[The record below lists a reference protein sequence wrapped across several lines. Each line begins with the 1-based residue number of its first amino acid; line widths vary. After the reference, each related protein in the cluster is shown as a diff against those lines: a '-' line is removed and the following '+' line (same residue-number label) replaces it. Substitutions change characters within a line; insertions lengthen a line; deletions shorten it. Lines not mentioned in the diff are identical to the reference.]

1 MTQHEFDRL
10 TEKYL
15 AGQCSDEEIAL
26 LEKWATLH
34 YDEQST
40 GRLFDSD
47 KAEQETR
54 EKIWQLLKTGSLSGK
69 RIIPVKWIAG
79 IAASL
84 LLLGAGLQYL
94 RQMDRHS
101 EKQVTEVVS
110 DTTSGHPSR
119 ITLPDGSSVILGEGA
134 DIVADESF
142 GAENRKVWLDGEAF
156 FEVMPDPQKPF
167 IVQTGDLVTEVL
179 GTSFRIKPQQSQKK
193 IEVSVVSGKVSVYTA
208 ESTGKNKKDGV
219 IAMPNQKVSYDLI
232 LKTLRQDLVDA
243 PQPVQKAESHARFL
257 FDEVPVGQVLDRI
270 SEIYGVQ
277 LIAGNPDMRQC
288 IFTGDLTGLDMYRQL
303 DFLCEVTRARY
314 EIRGTAI
321 FISGPGCQAA
331 QR

>member
-1 MTQHEFDRL
+1 MTQHEFDKL

-26 LEKWATLH
+26 LEKWAALH
-34 YDEQST
+34 YNEQSE
-40 GRLFDSD
+40 GKLFDSD

-54 EKIWQLLKTGSLSGK
+54 EKIWQLLHAHSRSG
-69 RIIPVKWIAG
+69 RNIMVKWIAG

-84 LLLGAGLQYL
+84 LLLGAGLLYL
-94 RQMDRHS
+94 RHMDSRP
-101 EKQVTEVVS
+101 EKQVAEVVP
-110 DTTSGHPSR
+110 DTTTGHPSR

-134 DIVADESF
+134 DIVADEHF
-142 GAENRKVWLDGEAF
+142 GVENRKVWLEGEAF

-179 GTSFRIKPQQSQKK
+179 GTSFRIKPQQNQKK

-208 ESTGKNKKDGV
+208 ESTGRNKKDGV

-243 PQPVQKAESHARFL
+243 PQPVQKAESSARFL

-277 LIAGNPDMRQC
+277 LIAGNPDMRLC

-321 FISGPGCQAA
+321 FISGPGCQPAP
-331 QR
+331 R

>member
-1 MTQHEFDRL
+1 MTQHEFDKL

-34 YDEQST
+34 YSEQSA

-54 EKIWQLLKTGSLSGK
+54 EKIWQLLKPGANPRRRVVPG
-69 RIIPVKWIAG
+69 RWIAG
-79 IAASL
+79 IAASFL
-84 LLLGAGLQYL
+84 ILGAGLQYL
-94 RQMDRHS
+94 RHIDKHS
-101 EKQVTEVVS
+101 EKQVVEVVS
-110 DTTSGHPSR
+110 DTATGHPSR

-134 DIVADESF
+134 DIVADEYF
-142 GAENRKVWLDGEAF
+142 GAENRKVWLEGEAF

-193 IEVSVVSGKVSVYTA
+193 IEVSVVSGKVSVYKA

-243 PQPVQKAESHARFL
+243 PQPIQKKESVSRFL
-257 FDEVPVGQVLDRI
+257 FDEVPVGQVLDSI

-277 LIAGNPDMRQC
+277 LIAGNPDMKQC
-288 IFTGDLTGLDMYRQL
+288 IFTGDLNGLDMYRQL
-303 DFLCEVTRARY
+303 DFLCEVIQAKY

-321 FISGPGCQAA
+321 FISGPSCRQV
-331 QR
+331 Q